1 VQFATFFAAW
11 AFATDLSPLLSLSL
25 SPGCLFSA
33 QSTLLSVKKK
43 AKRSKKTKHQVEVV
57 VTKPPQKR
65 EFWPDLHKKK
75 TKYHNL

>member
-11 AFATDLSPLLSLSL
+11 AFATDLSPLLSLS
-25 SPGCLFSA
+25 PGCLLSA

-43 AKRSKKTKHQVEVV
+43 AKRSKKTKHLVEVV

-75 TKYHNL
+75 NKVP